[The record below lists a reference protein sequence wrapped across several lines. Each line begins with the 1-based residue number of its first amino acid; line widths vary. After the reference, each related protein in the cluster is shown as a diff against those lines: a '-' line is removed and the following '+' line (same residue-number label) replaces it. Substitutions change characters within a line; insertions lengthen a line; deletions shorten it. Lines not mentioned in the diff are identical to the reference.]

1 MKAISVGEGYGRVN
15 LIGEHLDYNGGCVL
29 PLQIKNS
36 IICELSENPE
46 IECISIVS
54 DKYQKTL
61 SIEKLEKR
69 DDWADFV
76 IGSCLFFEKKLIQG
90 MPFRNRYELSGQP
103 G

>member
-46 IECISIVS
+46 NECISIVS

-61 SIEKLEKR
+61 KFFVLVLEETK
-69 DDWADFV
+69 
-76 IGSCLFFEKKLIQG
+76 IPKIKKE
-90 MPFRNRYELSGQP
+90 P
-103 G
+103 